1 MSDSLGDILGKRRY
15 DEPAELIVIR
25 DFVRSHIG
33 ETPKLKLTQDSI
45 IINVSNAAFAGAI
58 RPHLHTL
65 QAKTNTDKRLLI
77 RIG

>member
-1 MSDSLGDILGKRRY
+1 MTDSLGSILGNRRY

-25 DFVRSHIG
+25 DFVRSKFDEI
-33 ETPKLKLTQDSI
+33 PKLKVTTNSI
-45 IINVSNAAFAGAI
+45 IISVSNAALAGAL

-65 QAKTNTDKRLLI
+65 QDKAKTDKRLVI

>member
-1 MSDSLGDILGKRRY
+1 MSNSIGDVLGKRRY

-25 DFVRSHIG
+25 DFVRSKFE
-33 ETPKLKLTQDSI
+33 ETPNLKVTSDSI
-45 IINVSNAAFAGAI
+45 IISVSNAALAGAL

-65 QAKTNTDKRLLI
+65 QDKAKTHKRLII

>member
-1 MSDSLGDILGKRRY
+1 MTDSLADILGKRSY

-25 DFVRSHIG
+25 DFVRSRFD
-33 ETPKLKLTQDSI
+33 ETPELKVTQNSI
-45 IINVSNAAFAGAI
+45 IINVSNAALAGAL

-65 QAKTNTDKRLLI
+65 QDKAKTDKKLLI